1 MPGRPGGRKAHDRRA
16 LEQNAPFQPL
26 AEAALVR
33 IRTLRA
39 RREAQ
44 KKDTQI
50 DPPSIARQASS
61 YSTLSTFPSASFA
74 SSLLFSFLCI
84 PLNLDCFASFLPFYP
99 PSRLLFFFSL
109 LPPQFLRL
117 FRSAFLRPVEK
128 TKKGAFR
135 CHSSGVVS
143 LRLHCRIHCFVLIP

>member
-1 MPGRPGGRKAHDRRA
+1 MPGRPGDRKAHDRRA

-44 KKDTQI
+44 KKDTRI

-74 SSLLFSFLCI
+74 SSLLFSFLC
-84 PLNLDCFASFLPFYP
+84 PLLNLACFSSFLPFCS
-99 PSRLLFFFSL
+99 PSRRLFFFFPFLPQSL
-109 LPPQFLRL
+109 WL

-128 TKKGAFR
+128 AKKGAFR
-135 CHSSGVVS
+135 CHLPELLLFDCTVAYTVRS
-143 LRLHCRIHCFVLIP
+143 